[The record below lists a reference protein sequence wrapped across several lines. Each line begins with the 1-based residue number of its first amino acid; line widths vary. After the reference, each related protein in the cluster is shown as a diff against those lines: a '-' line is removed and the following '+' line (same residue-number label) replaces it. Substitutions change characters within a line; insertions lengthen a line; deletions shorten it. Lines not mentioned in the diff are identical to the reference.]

1 MALVDKMISFSS
13 STVLVIALFH
23 DIHISG
29 QLLNAAYWIVETLSG
44 IVTSVSDE
52 QSLNAYADIAGA
64 FLDHTADCK
73 EAHPSH
79 TLSPTKVTLLGIV
92 RA

>member
-1 MALVDKMISFSS
+1 MV
-13 STVLVIALFH
+13 
-23 DIHISG
+23 
-29 QLLNAAYWIVETLSG
+29 TLSG

-64 FLDHTADCK
+64 FLDHAADCK

-79 TLSPTKVTLLGIV
+79 TFSPTKVTLLGLV
-92 RA
+92 SA